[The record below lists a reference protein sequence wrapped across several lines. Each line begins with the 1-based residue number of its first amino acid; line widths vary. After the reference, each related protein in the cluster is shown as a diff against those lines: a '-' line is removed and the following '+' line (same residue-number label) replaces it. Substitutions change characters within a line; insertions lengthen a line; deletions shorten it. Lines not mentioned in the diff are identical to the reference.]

1 MLFYRGLKPALGVL
15 FMFGLLA
22 LMRCSVAA
30 QLALHDDA
38 GASGVQP
45 IELAAHERQ
54 WIRDNP
60 KVTVTSVQYPL
71 YLFQDEHGQ
80 WSGLNNDV
88 LKRVTAMT
96 GLQFVHQESF
106 STDHMLERLESGAAR
121 SEGVV

>member
-1 MLFYRGLKPALGVL
+1 M
-15 FMFGLLA
+15 
-22 LMRCSVAA
+22 AA
-30 QLALHDDA
+30 QLALHDDVVA
-38 GASGVQP
+38 AKVQP

-96 GLQFVHQESF
+96 GLRFVHQESF
-106 STDHMLERLESGAAR
+106 STDHMLERLESGR
-121 SEGVV
+121 RTSVRPWP